1 MPVTRFPVRSPHWRP
16 NPRGRGPHSLAA
28 GEGGGPAVLKRAEP
42 PSLTFLPVSFAD
54 VDECALNG
62 TVCGPHGFCE
72 NAVGSF
78 RCLCDRGFQESPDG
92 LGCVGE

>member
-1 MPVTRFPVRSPHWRP
+1 M
-16 NPRGRGPHSLAA
+16 
-28 GEGGGPAVLKRAEP
+28 GEGQGSVLAVLKGAEP
-42 PSLTFLPVSFAD
+42 PLLTFLPVSFAD
-54 VDECALNG
+54 IDECAVNG
-62 TVCGPHGFCE
+62 TVCAPHGFCE